1 MPRDHSLPRL
11 SRPPARLS
19 GSPGSDVLSRLKPRD
34 GLVLYY
40 PGAGTDYGP
49 LQHFALNLDL
59 AVAVYVDYLASP
71 STIREML
78 RSVSATEPT
87 LQRVTPK
94 DLGCRTW
101 ADFWPEQER
110 SLMFARPSRAFG
122 FQCDLQIHPGRSTRL
137 IYLVAEGHQTFGR
150 LLGTALQPD
159 LVVLQDHGFGGN
171 WRDFGG
177 RAPCTAW
184 RARPARC
191 LPCCSRRARTPVS
204 GRTTVPSES
213 PFCWPDRC
221 TTTVAPCTSS
231 AAMAAGLWVTGI
243 RRAYL
248 AGCGMTEGASPR
260 HRELHPLPV

>member
-87 LQRVTPK
+87 LQRVTPR
-94 DLGCRTW
+94 DLGCRGW
-101 ADFWPEQER
+101 ADFWPDQER

-137 IYLVAEGHQTFGR
+137 IYLATEAHQTYHR

-177 RAPCTAW
+177 
-184 RARPARC
+184 
-191 LPCCSRRARTPVS
+191 
-204 GRTTVPSES
+204 ES
-213 PFCWPDRC
+213 PMYRMAC
-221 TTTVAPCTSS
+221 
-231 AAMAAGLWVTGI
+231 AAGALPSLLFSAGENTRVWPGYGAVGEPVLLAGQMHDYCRTLYQRRGGSFRSGPDWDPAGVTGWVWD
-243 RRAYL
+243 
-248 AGCGMTEGASPR
+248 E
-260 HRELHPLPV
+260 